1 MLNQQPQTTL
11 DKPVR
16 FSEQVAEHLRREIM
30 EGYFQAGETLP
41 SEANLC
47 ARFSV
52 SRTVVRE
59 ALASLKCEGLLIA
72 EQGRGMIV
80 MRPEQRM
87 TFRIDPVLNNADDEY
102 AYIYDMRAVLEI
114 EAAAWAAIRR
124 TESDLKD
131 LQYYHAQLSE
141 AVKKKKDGTEAH
153 RGFNLSLFKAAKNK
167 YLYDFMIFLVGHL
180 NRRMHEDRERIDS
193 SPGVAKIVEKEHRAI
208 LNAIIAGDSGAARLA
223 TMEHLHQAAQRKGL
237 TRSVYHRIGW
247 MSNAGCYPRE
257 ENTRKSKKR

>member
-1 MLNQQPQTTL
+1 
-11 DKPVR
+11 
-16 FSEQVAEHLRREIM
+16 M

-59 ALASLKCEGLLIA
+59 ALASLKYEGLLIA

-80 MRPEQRM
+80 MRPEKRM
-87 TFRIDPVLNNADDEY
+87 TFRIDCVLNNTDDDY

-114 EAAAWAAIRR
+114 EASGWAAMRR
-124 TESDLKD
+124 TEADLEDLK
-131 LQYYHAQLSE
+131 YYHAQLVES
-141 AVKKKKDGTEAH
+141 VKKKTDATEAH

-167 YLYDFMIFLVGHL
+167 FLYDFMIFLVGHL
-180 NRRMHEDRERIDS
+180 DRCMREDRERIDS

-208 LNAIIAGDSGAARLA
+208 LNAIIASDPGAARLA
-223 TMEHLHQAAQRKGL
+223 TMDHLHQAAQRKGL
-237 TRSVYHRIGW
+237 TPSVYFHRMDW
-247 MSNAGCYPRE
+247 MFNAGCYPRKE
-257 ENTRKSKKR
+257 DTRKSKKR